1 MWSSPILAM
10 HSPQGAPH
18 NSRLV
23 NPRHY
28 SIDMS
33 RLLDQAWV
41 QWIHS
46 TTSWRIPETTIRVPM
61 EKTWVDSIHLGSGL
75 ALKRKCI
82 RASLLSLSFYRSL
95 STNHL
100 LKSCLSITRLPL
112 RTIPTPKPRTQTS
125 TSKRL
130 VHNQT
135 TMQHTRTKRS
145 TSHAMKPSSK
155 ASKSSISSAG
165 RNSQSAS
172 SSKQFPSEHSASRL
186 LSQTSG

>member
-46 TTSWRIPETTIRVPM
+46 TTSWRIPETTIHVPM

-95 STNHL
+95 SIDHF
-100 LKSCLSITRLPL
+100 R
-112 RTIPTPKPRTQTS
+112 RTIFS
-125 TSKRL
+125 
-130 VHNQT
+130 
-135 TMQHTRTKRS
+135 
-145 TSHAMKPSSK
+145 SHVYPSL
-155 ASKSSISSAG
+155 AC
-165 RNSQSAS
+165 R
-172 SSKQFPSEHSASRL
+172 
-186 LSQTSG
+186 